1 MSETKIYLE
10 LDDDINRFFA
20 ENHTDIGEILRR
32 ENIDVK
38 VGQEVKPYL
47 SDEGVR
53 GKDLVTV
60 LVASSVA
67 IVSIAAAISLILN
80 AFYNRP
86 HVVVIEKWEELR
98 DADGNI
104 ILDRDGEPQYKPDPE
119 VIVFKGKSTSAE
131 INADIPGM
139 FVMKINTSSN

>member
-20 ENHTDIGEILRR
+20 ENSTDIGEILRR

-104 ILDRDGEPQYKPDPE
+104 ILDEDGKPQYKPEPE
-119 VIVFKGKSTSAE
+119 VIVFEGTSTSTE
-131 INADIPGM
+131 IDTKIPGM
-139 FVMKINTSSN
+139 LVMKINTSSN